1 MLRVQI
7 TMAGRCAIF
16 VRAAVE
22 GATVATVT
30 TMVVAQRFDV
40 WQLPGDH
47 HALDESTPDPVFHFS

>member
-1 MLRVQI
+1 
-7 TMAGRCAIF
+7 MAGRCAIF

-40 WQLPGDH
+40 WQLPRDH
-47 HALDESTPDPVFHFS
+47 HALDESTPDPMFHFS